1 MRRYGMP
8 LRRTAAVTAGLVLL
22 LSAAACGG
30 DEESPGTGGGT
41 EAARDSTFIFASSAD
56 PAILDPAFHS
66 DGESSRVT
74 NQIFETLVAT
84 EEGGTGVAPG
94 LAESW
99 EVSEDAKTYT
109 FKLRRGVRFHDG
121 EPFNAAA
128 VCANFER
135 WYNFTGLAQA
145 DSVSYYWVTVFRG
158 FAKNEADTLGESLY
172 GGCTAKDDSTVELKL
187 TDSSAVVLSALTLSS
202 FSIASPKALK
212 DYKAD
217 EVSGTAESPQF
228 TGTFG
233 TEHPIGT
240 GPFKFGSWTRGDK
253 LELVRNDDYWGEK
266 AKLSKII
273 FRPIEKAADRAQA
286 LRAGTVHAFDYA
298 DPADLEPLRSAGV
311 QILERAPFNMGYL
324 GFSQRT
330 EIMKNQKIRQ
340 AIAHAI
346 NRENVVKTKY
356 ATGAKV
362 ANAFMPDSLWSYSED
377 FAKYDYNVEKA
388 KQLIAESGVSNPTLE
403 FCYPS
408 GVSRAYM
415 VDPAGNFQL
424 MKADLEAAGFK
435 VTPKTSPWSPDY
447 LNTAQAGDCPLFLLG
462 WNGDFGDPDNFLGTF
477 FQSFSNQWS
486 FRNEEIFKTLSDA
499 EKEPDQ
505 AKREALYKQANAL
518 IADFV
523 PGVPYAQSPSFS
535 AAAKNVQGW
544 VPSPVLNDKFAS
556 ISLN

>member
-1 MRRYGMP
+1 MRRGGMP
-8 LRRTAAVTAGLVLL
+8 LRRTAAMIAGSALVM
-22 LSAAACGG
+22 SAAACGG
-30 DEESPGTGGGT
+30 DDPGPEGGGT
-41 EAARDSTFIFASSAD
+41 ETAKGSTLIFASSAD

-84 EEGGTGVAPG
+84 EQGGTGVAPG

-99 EVSEDAKTYT
+99 KVSEDARTYT
-109 FKLRRGVRFHDG
+109 FTLRKGVKFHDG
-121 EPFNAAA
+121 EPLNAAA

-135 WYNFTGLAQA
+135 WYNFTGLAQS

-158 FAKNEADTLGESLY
+158 FAKNESDTLGKSLY
-172 GGCTAKDDSTVELKL
+172 GGCEADGESTVVLKL
-187 TDSSAVVLSALTLSS
+187 TEPSAVVLSALTLSS
-202 FSIASPKALK
+202 FGIASPKALK
-212 DYKAD
+212 EHKAD

-233 TEHPIGT
+233 TQHPIGT
-240 GPFKFGSWTRGDK
+240 GPFKFASWTRGDK

-266 AKLSKII
+266 AKLEKII

-286 LRAGTVHAFDYA
+286 LRAGSVHAFDYA
-298 DPADLEPLRSAGV
+298 DPADLESLKSSGAQV
-311 QILERAPFNMGYL
+311 LERAPFNMGYL
-324 GFSQRT
+324 GFSQKT

-356 ATGAKV
+356 GAGAKV
-362 ANAFMPDSLWSYSED
+362 AHAFMPDSLWSYSED
-377 FAKYDYNVEKA
+377 FTKYGYDTARA
-388 KQLIAESGVSNPTLE
+388 KQLIAESGVADPTLE

-435 VTPKTSPWSPDY
+435 VVPKTSPWSPDY
-447 LNTAQAGDCPLFLLG
+447 LNTTQAGDCPLFLLG

-477 FQSFSNQWS
+477 FQSYSSQWS
-486 FRNEEIFKTLSDA
+486 FRNEEIFTVLGDA

-505 AKREALYKQANAL
+505 AAREELYKKANAL

-535 AAAKNVQGW
+535 AAAANVTGW
-544 VPSPVLNDKFAS
+544 VPSPVLNDTFAT
-556 ISLN
+556 IELK

>member
-1 MRRYGMP
+1 MRRDGMP
-8 LRRTAAVTAGLVLL
+8 LRRTAVVVVGAALISSV
-22 LSAAACGG
+22 AACGG
-30 DEESPGTGGGT
+30 GGGSGPGAT
-41 EAARDSTFIFASSAD
+41 ATGAPKDSTFIFASSAD
-56 PAILDPAFHS
+56 PSILDPAYHS

-84 EEGGTGVAPG
+84 EVGGTAVVPG

-99 EVSEDAKTYT
+99 EVSKDAKTYT
-109 FKLRRGVRFHDG
+109 FKLRRGVKFHDG
-121 EPFNAAA
+121 ETFDAAA

-135 WYNFTGLAQA
+135 WYNSTGLAQS

-158 FAKNEADTLGESLY
+158 FAKNESDSLGKSLY
-172 GGCTAKDDSTVELKL
+172 GGCAAKDDATAEIKL
-187 TDSSAVVLSALTLSS
+187 TEPSAAVLSALTLSS
-202 FSIASPKALK
+202 FGIASPKALK

-233 TEHPIGT
+233 TEHPTGT
-240 GPFKFGSWTRGDK
+240 GPFKFASWTRGDK

-266 AKLSKII
+266 AKLNKII

-286 LRAGTVHAFDYA
+286 LRAGSVHALDYA
-298 DPADLEPLRSAGV
+298 DPADLESLKSAGV
-311 QILERAPFNMGYL
+311 QVIERAPFNMGYL
-324 GFSQRT
+324 GFSQKT
-330 EIMKNQKIRQ
+330 KIMQNQKIRQ

-362 ANAFMPDSLWSYSED
+362 ANAFMPDSLWSYTED
-377 FAKYDYNVEKA
+377 FAKYDYNVAKA
-388 KQLIAESGVSNPTLE
+388 KQLIAESGEADPTLE

-447 LNTAQAGDCPLFLLG
+447 LNISQAGDCPLYMLG
-462 WNGDFGDPDNFLGTF
+462 WNGDFGDPDNFLGTL

-486 FRNEEIFKTLSDA
+486 FRNEPIFKVLNDA
-499 EKEPDQ
+499 EREPDQ
-505 AKREALYKQANAL
+505 AKREELYKQANAL

-535 AAAKNVQGW
+535 AAAKNVRGW
-544 VPSPVLNDKFAS
+544 VPSPVLNDVLAT
-556 ISLN
+556 ISLS

>member
-1 MRRYGMP
+1 MRRDGVP
-8 LRRTAAVTAGLVLL
+8 LRGTAAVIVGTALAV
-22 LSAAACGG
+22 STAACGG
-30 DEESPGTGGGT
+30 GGGAEPGAT
-41 EAARDSTFIFASSAD
+41 ATDAAKGSTLIFASSAD
-56 PAILDPAFHS
+56 PSILDPAYHS

-84 EEGGTGVAPG
+84 EKGGTGIVPG

-99 EVSEDAKTYT
+99 KVSKDAKTYT
-109 FKLRRGVRFHDG
+109 FTLRKGVRFHDG
-121 EPFNAAA
+121 EPFDAAA

-135 WYNFTGLAQA
+135 WYNFTGLSQS

-158 FAKNEADTLGESLY
+158 FAKNESDSLGKSLY
-172 GGCTAKDDSTVELKL
+172 GGCAAKGDGTVELKL
-187 TDSSAVVLSALTLSS
+187 TEPSAAVLSALTLSS
-202 FSIASPKALK
+202 FGIASPKALK

-233 TEHPIGT
+233 TEHPVGT
-240 GPFKFGSWTRGDK
+240 GPFKFSSWTRGDK

-286 LRAGTVHAFDYA
+286 LRAGSVHAFDYA
-298 DPADLEPLRSAGV
+298 DPADLESLKSAGV
-311 QILERAPFNMGYL
+311 QVIERAPFNLGYL

-330 EIMKNQKIRQ
+330 KIMQNQKIRQ

-356 ATGAKV
+356 GAGAKV
-362 ANAFMPDSLWSYSED
+362 ANAFMPDSLWSYTED
-377 FAKYDYNVEKA
+377 FTRYDYNVDKA
-388 KQLIAESGVSNPTLE
+388 RQLIAESGEKNPTLE

-447 LNTAQAGDCPLFLLG
+447 LNISQAGDCPLYMLG
-462 WNGDFGDPDNFLGTF
+462 WNGDYGDPDNFLGTL
-477 FQSFSNQWS
+477 FQSFSSQWS
-486 FRNEEIFKTLSDA
+486 FRNEAIFKVLDDA
-499 EKEPDQ
+499 EREPDQ
-505 AKREALYKQANAL
+505 AKREELYKRANAL
-518 IADFV
+518 IAEFV

-544 VPSPVLNDKFAS
+544 VPSPVLNDVFAA
-556 ISLN
+556 ISLS

>member
-1 MRRYGMP
+1 MM
-8 LRRTAAVTAGLVLL
+8 AGLSLAI
-22 LSAAACGG
+22 SAAACGG
-30 DEESPGTGGGT
+30 DDAEPGAGGT
-41 EAARDSTFIFASSAD
+41 QTAEGSSFIFASSAD

-84 EEGGTGVAPG
+84 EEGGTGVVPG

-99 EVSEDAKTYT
+99 QVSKDAKTYT
-109 FKLRRGVRFHDG
+109 FKLRQGVKFHDG

-128 VCANFER
+128 VCANFDR

-158 FAKNEADTLGESLY
+158 FAKNESDTLGESLY
-172 GGCTAKDDSTVELKL
+172 GGCTAKDEGTVELKL
-187 TDSSAVVLSALTLSS
+187 TEPSAAVLSALTLSS
-202 FSIASPKALK
+202 FAIASPKALK
-212 DYKAD
+212 DYNAD
-217 EVSGTAESPQF
+217 QVSGTAESPQF

-233 TEHPIGT
+233 TEHPVGT

-253 LELVRNDDYWGEK
+253 LEIVRNDEYWGEK

-286 LRAGTVHAFDYA
+286 LRAGSVHAFDYA
-298 DPADLEPLRSAGV
+298 DPADLESLKNAGV
-311 QILERAPFNMGYL
+311 QVLERAPFNMGYL

-330 EIMKNQKIRQ
+330 EIMQNQKIRQ

-346 NRENVVKTKY
+346 NRDNVVKTKY

-362 ANAFMPDSLWSYSED
+362 ANAFMPDSLWSYTED
-377 FAKYDYNVEKA
+377 FTKYDYNVDKA
-388 KQLIAESGVSNPTLE
+388 KRLIAESGVSNPTLE

-447 LNTAQAGDCPLFLLG
+447 LNTTQAGDCPLFLLG

-486 FRNEEIFKTLSDA
+486 FKNEEIFKTLSDA

-505 AKREALYKQANAL
+505 AKREALYKQANVL